1 MKGINQLSVIP
12 VRSEPSDKAEM
23 VNQVLYGETF
33 DILEQQEK
41 WSKIRLHHDRYEGWI
56 DNKQWASGKRQK
68 AKDSKQYII
77 SSLFKKEK
85 DGVYPLGSLVAL
97 KTPQNDRTLL
107 QTARLFLNTP
117 YLWGGRTFMGIDCS
131 GFTQIVF
138 RAHGIKLLRDAYQ
151 QATQGRKI
159 KLADAATNDL
169 AFFSNSEGRV
179 IHVGI
184 VIKEKKSLKIIHASG
199 KVRIDLLD
207 DRGIFNT
214 ETQSYS
220 HQLHSL
226 KRILK

>member
-1 MKGINQLSVIP
+1 MGIWQ
-12 VRSEPSDKAEM
+12 K
-23 VNQVLYGETF
+23 T
-33 DILEQQEK
+33 K
-41 WSKIRLHHDRYEGWI
+41 
-56 DNKQWASGKRQK
+56 GKRQQ
-68 AKDSKQYII
+68 AIHYF
-77 SSLFKKEK
+77 LFIQKRK

-184 VIKEKKSLKIIHASG
+184 VIKEKESLKIIHASG